1 MRIRLLIPHRP
12 HKHNG
17 LAGSHVLLALRELN
31 MQITVTKLRDPAFG
45 DARTT

>member
-12 HKHNG
+12 HKTQWLG
-17 LAGSHVLLALRELN
+17 REPRLLALRELN